1 MLTRILPHVFAALI
15 VMNSTVQRVQA
26 ADWPARPIKII
37 VPYAVGGGT
46 DLLARMVGPKLSAVF
61 KQPVVIENRTGAG
74 GAIGV
79 EAVARSAPDG
89 YTVLFDSPSLVV
101 NPLIAKTPYEGKDL
115 LPVAQLISQP
125 FIIAA
130 HPKVPAKSLT
140 ELVAWSQAQPKGMN
154 AGVPGGA
161 SALAA
166 EFFKLISNA
175 KMDLIPYKGGGAV
188 MAATVAGEVDVC
200 FVDVASVASQV
211 VAGKLNGLA
220 VTGKRRLPTV
230 PGVPTAAE
238 AGMPE
243 YGIGLWLGVFLPAGA
258 PADVAQRLHNEVGAA
273 MTDPVIIERVSQL
286 GGEAVQSTQAEFS
299 RFYHAEIERWKDI
312 VVRAKV
318 KVDR

>member
-1 MLTRILPHVFAALI
+1 MSFRFLLRISVLFMIVNGLALPA
-15 VMNSTVQRVQA
+15 RA
-26 ADWPARPIKII
+26 ADWPTRPIRIV

-46 DLLARMVGPKLSAVF
+46 DLLARMVGPKISAAL
-61 KQPVVIENRTGAG
+61 KQPVVVENRTGAG

-79 EAVARSAPDG
+79 AAVTQSAPDG
-89 YTVLFDSPSLVV
+89 YTILFDSPSLVV
-101 NPLIAKTPYEGKDL
+101 NPLVSKTPYEAKDL

-130 HPKVPAKSLT
+130 HPKVPAKGLK
-140 ELVAWSQAQPKGMN
+140 ELVAWSHTQPKGIN

-166 EFFKLISNA
+166 EYFKLISNA
-175 KMDLIPYKGGGAV
+175 RMDLIPYKGGGAV
-188 MAATVAGEVDVC
+188 MAATVAGEVDIC

-211 VAGKLNGLA
+211 AAGKLQGLA
-220 VTGKRRLPTV
+220 VTGKRRLPIV
-230 PGVPTAAE
+230 PNVPTSAE

-243 YGIGLWLGVFLPAGA
+243 YAIGLWLGVFLPAGT
-258 PADVAQRLHNEVGAA
+258 PMDIAQQLHKQVSAA
-273 MTDPVIIERVSQL
+273 MLDPTIIERVSQL
-286 GGEAVQSTQAEFS
+286 GGEAAQSSQADF
-299 RFYHAEIERWKDI
+299 RQFYFAEVERWKDI

>member
-1 MLTRILPHVFAALI
+1 MLTRTLLHVFAALVFMI
-15 VMNSTVQRVQA
+15 SAVQRAQA
-26 ADWPARPIKII
+26 SDWPTRPIRIV

-46 DLLARMVGPKLSAVF
+46 DLLARMVGPKLSAAL
-61 KQPVVIENRTGAG
+61 KQPLVIENRTGAG

-79 EAVARSAPDG
+79 ESVTKSAPDG
-89 YTVLFDSPSLVV
+89 YTILFDSPSLVV

-130 HPKVPAKSLT
+130 HPKVPAKNLK
-140 ELVAWSQAQPKGMN
+140 ELVAWSHTQPKGMN

-175 KMDLIPYKGGGAV
+175 NMDLIPYKGGGAV
-188 MAATVAGEVDVC
+188 MAATVAGEVDIC

-220 VTGKRRLPTV
+220 VTGKRRLPIV
-230 PGVPTAAE
+230 PGVPTSAE

-243 YGIGLWLGVFLPAGA
+243 YSVGLWLGVFLPAGT
-258 PADVAQRLHNEVGAA
+258 PGDIVRILHKEVSIA
-273 MTDPVIIERVSQL
+273 MSDPVIIERVSQL
-286 GGEAVQSTQAEFS
+286 GGEAVQTSQTEFS
-299 RFYHAEIERWKDI
+299 QFYRSEIERWKDI

>member
-1 MLTRILPHVFAALI
+1 MKLLRPLFALLSFTMMNAAL
-15 VMNSTVQRVQA
+15 A
-26 ADWPARPIKII
+26 ADWPARPIRII

-46 DLLARMVGPKLSAVF
+46 DLLARMVGPKLSAAF
-61 KQPVVIENRTGAG
+61 KQPVVVENRTGAG

-79 EAVARSAPDG
+79 DAVLKSPADG

-101 NPLIAKTPYEGKDL
+101 NPLIAKTPYKGDDL
-115 LPVAQLISQP
+115 QPVAQLISQP

-130 HPKVPAKSLT
+130 HPRVPAKNLK
-140 ELVAWSQAQPKGMN
+140 ELVAWSHQQPKGMN

-166 EFFKLISNA
+166 EFFKLISKA

-188 MAATVAGEVDVC
+188 MAATVAGEVDIC

-211 VAGKLNGLA
+211 SAGKLNGLA
-220 VTGKRRLPTV
+220 VTSRRRLPLLNQ
-230 PGVPTAAE
+230 VPTSAE

-243 YGIGLWLGVFLPAGA
+243 FNIGLWLAVFLPAGT
-258 PADVAQRLHNEVGAA
+258 PPEIGQRLHKEVSAA

-286 GGEAVQSTQAEFS
+286 GGEAVQTSQAEFTK
-299 RFYHAEIERWKDI
+299 FYFGEIERWKDI
-312 VVRAKV
+312 VTRANV
-318 KVDR
+318 KVER

>member
-1 MLTRILPHVFAALI
+1 MPIRTLLHVCVTFMLVNGVVPLAH
-15 VMNSTVQRVQA
+15 A
-26 ADWPARPIKII
+26 ADWPTRPIRII

-46 DLLARMVGPKLSAVF
+46 DLLARMVGPKLSAAF
-61 KQPVVIENRTGAG
+61 KQPVVVENRTGAG

-79 EAVARSAPDG
+79 AAVTQSAPDG
-89 YTVLFDSPSLVV
+89 YTILFDSPSLVV
-101 NPLIAKTPYEGKDL
+101 NPLITKTPYEGKDL
-115 LPVAQLISQP
+115 LPVAQLIAQP

-130 HPKVPAKSLT
+130 HPKVPAKSLK
-140 ELVAWSQAQPKGMN
+140 ELVAWSHAQPKGMN

-166 EFFKLISNA
+166 EYFKLISNA
-175 KMDLIPYKGGGAV
+175 RMDLIPYKGGGAV
-188 MAATVAGEVDVC
+188 MGATVAGEVDIC

-220 VTGKRRLPTV
+220 VTGKRRLSIV
-230 PGVPTAAE
+230 PNVPTSAE

-243 YGIGLWLGVFLPAGA
+243 YAIGLWLGVFLPAGT
-258 PADVAQRLHNEVGAA
+258 PMDIAQRLHKEVSSATA
-273 MTDPVIIERVSQL
+273 DPVIIERVAQL
-286 GGEAVQSTQAEFS
+286 GGEAVQSSQADFRQFYFS
-299 RFYHAEIERWKDI
+299 EIERWKDI